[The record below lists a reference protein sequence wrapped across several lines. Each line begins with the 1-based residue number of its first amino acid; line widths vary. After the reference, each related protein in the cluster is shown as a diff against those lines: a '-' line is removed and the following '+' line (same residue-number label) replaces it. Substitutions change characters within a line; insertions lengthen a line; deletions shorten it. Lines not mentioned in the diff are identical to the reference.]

1 MEPVNQS
8 ARSSAINKFIGVY
21 GFSLL
26 VVLIGAFFLFN
37 TPASLFKNQIQ
48 FYKSSADEQTQL
60 LSKVDGMTSNLKNI
74 SLADQNYLSSTN
86 EIQKGNLQTSLQ
98 DYQRT
103 ISDNL
108 SDIKNDSLKFSS
120 SLVRKDSYNYIL
132 AFNAISDYR
141 NTILSLQ
148 KTLQEKGGD
157 ATELLKT
164 KSLLDGCNA
173 QLEIYK
179 ALAANKPAVAPAVV
193 PVPAGG
199 GGGGAKEAQ
208 LQQQLEKAQADLAAC
223 QKAKAGTVAPAPSP
237 AVSNFDES
245 KKAVVLFEAG
255 QDLYNK
261 AEITKNPIE
270 RRGILISAKLVFEKS
285 KPSYPDADKMNKTII
300 QIDAELKKLSN
311 MG

>member
-8 ARSSAINKFIGVY
+8 VRSSAITKFIGLY

-26 VVLIGAFFLFN
+26 VVLIGAYFLFN

-48 FYKSSADEQTQL
+48 SYKSSEEEQSQL
-60 LSKVDGMTSNLKNI
+60 LTKVDGMNSNLKNI
-74 SLADQNYLSSTN
+74 SLADQTYLSSTN
-86 EIQKGNLQTSLQ
+86 EIQKGNLQTNLQ
-98 DYQRT
+98 DYQKT
-103 ISDNL
+103 ISDAL
-108 SDIKNDSLKFSS
+108 SDIKNDTLKLASV
-120 SLVRKDSYNYIL
+120 LARRDSYNYIL

-164 KSLLDGCNA
+164 KALLDGCTQ

-179 ALAANKPAVAPAVV
+179 ALAASKPAAPAVV
-193 PVPAGG
+193 PVPA

-223 QKAKAGTVAPAPSP
+223 QKAAKTGTAVPAPTQT
-237 AVSNFDES
+237 VSNFDEG

-261 AEITKNPIE
+261 AETTKNPIE

-285 KPSYPDADKMNKTII
+285 KPSYPDADKMNKTIT